1 MDKAGKRLPHNDVM
15 PDKDL
20 VKHHYNRRGLVG
32 PQAML
37 FRRSHPMSWKRVS
50 GNYQTWELNVLA
62 ITPSDAES
70 AHGEP
75 VKLFYSDDL
84 AIWLSRRKETMPY
97 FVRNCDADEVHLISR
112 GEMVFE
118 TDFGDIEVG
127 EREILLMP
135 RV

>member
-37 FRRSHPMSWKRVS
+37 FRRTHPMSWKRVS

-70 AHGEP
+70 AHEEP
-75 VKLFYSDDL
+75 VKTISPFGCRG
-84 AIWLSRRKETMPY
+84 AKKR
-97 FVRNCDADEVHLISR
+97 CLISFATV
-112 GEMVFE
+112 MP
-118 TDFGDIEVG
+118 TKCISSVG
-127 EREILLMP
+127 ARWFSKPISATSKSASG
-135 RV
+135 RCC